1 MLYDGG
7 ALRDGG
13 EVDIWK
19 RNYIGLVV
27 QYAAVGMV
35 YGTLPGA
42 VYPFLFNYLNMEGT
56 QVVSA
61 AVLLNMPWSFK
72 LFFGM
77 ITDCV
82 PIMGYR
88 RRPFMVIG
96 WTVCFA
102 MLLVMACMDAGPPY
116 YPDEKYATMEK
127 EELTPEI
134 IATFNESAH
143 HVGGKFVVLM
153 MIAAIGYVSADVAA
167 DAMMV
172 EVAQREPEAT
182 RGYTQTT
189 IYMVRTAFVM
199 ISSIL
204 TGMAFNGKHYGGD
217 FDFSL
222 SFPQLMTV
230 LSIYCLPV
238 IPISWYYILEDPHPG
253 MVFREYLDELW
264 NLVQMRPMYQ
274 VIAYKFL
281 AGIFENFSV
290 TLAEAL
296 PNGIAFVI
304 ATFVMVELA
313 GEGNEGA
320 VYGLVGSISNIAIPL
335 ASTLTKN
342 VDSNFDVSN
351 ADIVEDSHH
360 VRWEVTYVLIIRY
373 TINLAGLLFLP
384 LLPRQKAETQQ
395 LKQIVPILEEETMG
409 TTPRKKIDLLAPAPS
424 TTDFNYSLKDNE
436 WFLDPKSPQLYEG
449 GALRDGGEVNIWSRD
464 YIGLIAQYATVGMI
478 FGTLPGTVYPFLFN
492 YLNMEGTQVV
502 SATVLLNMPWSFKI
516 FYGMITDCVPI
527 WGYRRRPFMVIGW
540 TITFLTL
547 VAMSCM
553 DAGDP
558 YYPDNKYAT
567 MEKEEL
573 TPELIATFNEPAH
586 HVGGKFIVMM
596 MIAAVGYVGADVAA
610 DAMMVEVAQRE
621 PEATRGYCQTTI
633 YMVRT
638 AFVTISSILTGLAF
652 NGKHYGG
659 DFDFSLSFP
668 QLMLILSVCCFP
680 VIPLS
685 WYCIKEDRH
694 PGVIFRD
701 YIAELWY
708 LIQMRP
714 MYQVIA
720 YKYFAGIFENFTITC
735 ADPIQ
740 SYWAEATPLN
750 QKVMTIMGNVTIIS
764 VTIMDFMVTMLTTW
778 DVIRNQWFWLGV
790 PVAEALPNGIA
801 FVIATFVM
809 VELAGEGN
817 EGAVYGLVG
826 SISNIAIP
834 LATTFTKNV
843 GSSFDVTNADIV
855 EDTNHQQSS
864 RDGVCYLQHTM
875 PIELWDEQLVP
886 FLTLNEAVAL
896 AELSSYFYDVVHE
909 HVQLRAEAS
918 LVCTVQELLRVLSKW
933 RNLRNVAFQ
942 PVGDNLESGRLHESI
957 HYNVNATGGLIVD
970 LERNQ
975 PAPEPEPEPA
985 QTNESYI
992 DEDGE
997 LGLSGCSQIDGLHWL
1012 KGIDELD
1019 LSYCNFLEDVS
1030 FLGDSKHLNVCRG
1043 VSDVSP
1049 LSHVRHVSLRNCPEV
1064 TNVSALGTV
1073 YELNLG
1079 GCVNVTNVSALGN
1092 VHELNLSGCI
1102 NVTDVSALGKVH
1114 TLKLRKCSGIV
1125 DVSAL
1130 GGVKD
1135 LDLTGCINVT
1145 DLTTLDGLTC
1155 VRELDVSFCKN
1166 LTSLGTSLRQV
1177 HTIMTY
1183 RCEKLEDIQV
1193 LAKSAGYLTK
1203 VNLSG
1208 CSHISNISFVSGA
1221 REVDLRFCD
1230 ALEDVR
1236 PLAQSARIV
1245 KLAGCSKLM
1254 DISPLAHVRELD
1266 LSYCPRVEDVSA
1278 LKSVHTLSLRHCPSV
1293 HDVTALSSV
1302 HTLNLSGCVQLEDVS
1317 ALRDVHE
1324 LNLSDCCKVTDVSM
1338 LTGVRVLDLR
1348 YNKNNIDALKTGV
1361 SKLRGRVPIIRF

>member
-253 MVFREYLDELW
+253 VVFREYLDELW

-290 TLAEAL
+290 TCTDPMQRYWAKVTPLNEKIMIIMGNGVFALTLYCTGKYGLQWNWRRMHAITIVSVTVMDFTVTMLTTWGIVRSQWFWLGVPVAEAL
-296 PNGIAFVI
+296 PNGVAFVI

-586 HVGGKFIVMM
+586 H
-596 MIAAVGYVGADVAA
+596 
-610 DAMMVEVAQRE
+610 
-621 PEATRGYCQTTI
+621 
-633 YMVRT
+633 
-638 AFVTISSILTGLAF
+638 
-652 NGKHYGG
+652 
-659 DFDFSLSFP
+659 
-668 QLMLILSVCCFP
+668 LMLILSVCCFP

-750 QKVMTIMGNVTIIS
+750 QKVMAIMSNVTIIS

-834 LATTFTKNV
+834 LASTLTKNV

-855 EDTNHQQSS
+855 EDTYHVRWEVTYVLIIRYSMNLAGLLFLPLLPRQKAETQQLKLNGGHSRILGIQQSS

-875 PIELWDEQLVP
+875 PIELWDDQLVP
-886 FLTLNEAVAL
+886 FLTLNEAVAM

-909 HVQLRAEAS
+909 NVQLRAEAS

-933 RNLRNVAFQ
+933 HNLRNVAFQ
-942 PVGDNLESGRLHESI
+942 PVGDILESGRLHESI

-975 PAPEPEPEPA
+975 PAHEPEPEPA

-1012 KGIDELD
+1012 KGIHELD

-1030 FLGDSKHLNVCRG
+1030 FLSDSQHVDLSYCHAVTDLTPLTKCESVQLNVCRG

-1049 LSHVRHVSLRNCPEV
+1049 LSHVRRVSLRNCPEV

-1130 GGVKD
+1130 GAVKD

-1145 DLTTLDGLTC
+1145 D
-1155 VRELDVSFCKN
+1155 
-1166 LTSLGTSLRQV
+1166 V
-1177 HTIMTY
+1177 HTIVTY

-1230 ALEDVR
+1230 ALEDV
-1236 PLAQSARIV
+1236 
-1245 KLAGCSKLM
+1245 
-1254 DISPLAHVRELD
+1254 
-1266 LSYCPRVEDVSA
+1266 
-1278 LKSVHTLSLRHCPSV
+1278 
-1293 HDVTALSSV
+1293 
-1302 HTLNLSGCVQLEDVS
+1302 
-1317 ALRDVHE
+1317 
-1324 LNLSDCCKVTDVSM
+1324 TDVSM